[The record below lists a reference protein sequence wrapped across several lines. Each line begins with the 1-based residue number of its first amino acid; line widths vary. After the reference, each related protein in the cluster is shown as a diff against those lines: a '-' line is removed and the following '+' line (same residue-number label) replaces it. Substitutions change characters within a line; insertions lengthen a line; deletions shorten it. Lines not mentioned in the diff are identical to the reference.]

1 MMKNR
6 FVCTSLI
13 LLSLVACDSDNSDGD
28 SVGNDSVGNLINE
41 DNATALLLQAFEVYS
56 GRAYDNRLNQFP
68 YELGESAQC
77 DNDGVTSQDATSLG
91 FENCAIAGDI
101 VSGGVSQSIDST
113 GIDRQFQDFT
123 VSFGSEGVMAVT
135 GGHFIACCTPVDAF
149 STDNLNYRLSYAGGT
164 LQVNGAATYQRIEA
178 ERGVMGGSFSMDPP
192 AASGHTF
199 VVSTNREFSFDSGA
213 NLSAEELEY
222 NRGHWLFQSG
232 ELEMLADDGSSVI
245 VNADTGDEQT
255 LSMTVSNA
263 DGKFSTTENWNEFDE
278 ALRWSPGAQL
288 GSFTRDNSVDILDEV
303 FAYYSGQGYVATLHS
318 LPDYSDD
325 TYVRGPDLTPTQY
338 GGYDFG
344 VPINVD
350 CSGGGTAAF
359 TPFREDLYSFIGY
372 GWSYDFNGCVDGG
385 NTLQG
390 ALSINAAE
398 LHFTYDSDGLSKE
411 SLDGN
416 ISFSGKVEYNPEG
429 SSACNNCTFWMSEN
443 LQLTNNDP
451 AGPLQIANGNTQFG
465 YRGPGYE
472 IRSNL
477 SGSVSINTPATNSE
491 WVHAS
496 VLENIAFTYIFDPV
510 SEAESI
516 QNTSVG
522 KLQLLSDKGDTLILD
537 ANSEDGSTVTL
548 NLSRPGLS
556 TQFTRQW
563 SAWRDSL
570 TPVQERA
577 PVFAY

>member
-1 MMKNR
+1 MMKSQL
-6 FVCTSLI
+6 VSIPLI
-13 LLSLVACDSDNSDGD
+13 LISLVACDSGSSDAD
-28 SVGNDSVGNLINE
+28 SVGSDSAGNLINKGNV
-41 DNATALLLQAFEVYS
+41 NALVLQAFDVYS
-56 GRAYDNRLNQFP
+56 GRAYDNRLNRFP
-68 YELGESAQC
+68 YELGDDAQC
-77 DNDGVTSQDATSLG
+77 DNDGVTSQDATSLA

-101 VSGGVSQSIDST
+101 VTGGLSQSIGSA
-113 GIDRQFQDFT
+113 GIDRQFQGFK
-123 VSFGSEGVMAVT
+123 VSFAGEGMMDVS
-135 GGHFIACCTPVDAF
+135 GGHFIACCTPVDTF
-149 STDNLNYRLSYAGGT
+149 STHNLEYRLSHAGGT
-164 LQVNGAATYQRIEA
+164 LQVNGATTYQRIETD
-178 ERGVMGGSFSMDPP
+178 RGVMGGSFSMDPP
-192 AASGHTF
+192 AASGHVF
-199 VVSTNREFSFDSGA
+199 AVSTSREFSFDSGG

-232 ELEMLADDGSSVI
+232 ELQILADDGSSVV
-245 VNADTGDEQT
+245 VNADTGDDQT
-255 LSMTVSNA
+255 LSIALSNA
-263 DGKFSTTENWNEFDE
+263 DGQFSTTENWNEFDE

-288 GSFTRDNSVDILDEV
+288 GSFTLDNSVDILDEV
-303 FAYYSGQGYVATLHS
+303 FAYYSGQGYVATLHK

-344 VPINVD
+344 VPVDVD

-372 GWSYDFNGCVDGG
+372 GWSYDFNGCVDAG

-398 LHFTYDSDGLSKE
+398 LHFTYDSSGLSKE
-411 SLDGN
+411 TAARS

-429 SSACNNCTFWMSEN
+429 SNACNNCTFWMSDN
-443 LQLTNNDP
+443 LQLTDSNP
-451 AGPLQIANGNTQFG
+451 STPLQIANGNTQFG
-465 YRGPGYE
+465 YRGPGFE

-477 SGSVSINTPATNSE
+477 SGSLSIKTPATDSE

-496 VLENIAFTYIFDPV
+496 VLEDIAITYIFDPT
-510 SEAESI
+510 SEAESR

-522 KLQLLSDKGDTLILD
+522 KLQLLSDKGDMLILD
-537 ANSEDGSTVTL
+537 ANSEDGRAVTL
-548 NLSRPGLS
+548 SLSRPGLS

-563 SAWRDSL
+563 SDWRESL
-570 TPVQERA
+570 TPVREKA